1 MTLSLLKDIIIK
13 KGGGMKKVIKTD
25 KAPDAIGPYSQ
36 GILADKLLFI
46 SGQIAIIPE
55 TGELIKSEIELET
68 EQILKNIKA
77 ILEEAG
83 GVMGNIVKTT
93 IYLRDIGNFYTVN
106 KIYGQFFKTELPARS
121 TVAVSNL
128 TKGADIEIEAI
139 AVLD

>member
-1 MTLSLLKDIIIK
+1 
-13 KGGGMKKVIKTD
+13 MKKVIKTD

-36 GILADKLLFI
+36 GILTDKLLFI

-55 TGELIKSEIELET
+55 TGELIKGEIELET

-77 ILEEAG
+77 IVEEAG
-83 GVMGNIVKTT
+83 GVIENIVKTT

-106 KIYGQFFKTELPARS
+106 KIYGKFFSVEPPARA

-128 TKGADIEIEAI
+128 PKGVDIEIEAI

>member
-1 MTLSLLKDIIIK
+1 
-13 KGGGMKKVIKTD
+13 MKKVIKTD

-36 GILADKLLFI
+36 GIMVDKFLFI

-55 TGELIKSEIELET
+55 TGELIKGEIELET
-68 EQILKNIKA
+68 EQILENIKA
-77 ILEEAG
+77 ILEEADG
-83 GVMGNIVKTT
+83 GMENIVKTT

-106 KIYGQFFKTELPARS
+106 KIYGQFFKTEPPARA

-128 TKGADIEIEAI
+128 PKGADIEIEAI